1 MTMMQTDNFGD
12 LVLEKRIVAALK
24 EMGFGGFFM
33 HSRSGLNTEYLGEE
47 FMQMVKDCRD
57 KAKQED
63 MLAYL
68 YDEDK
73 WPSGYAGGF
82 VTKNPRFRQ
91 KHLYFTDKP
100 TEFYEKEYAL
110 DNALP
115 YLVGVYDVVLDENGF
130 MTSYK
135 KISENDTAIG
145 LKRYAYVVATPCEAW
160 HNGYTPED
168 AMISESIEKFIETT
182 YEKYKECVG
191 DSFGDTVP
199 AM

>member
-1 MTMMQTDNFGD
+1 MFYKKSKTQKLD
-12 LVLEKRIVAALK
+12 LELYKNPTKEYRGAPFWAWNTKLEKDMLFEQIDALK

-145 LKRYAYVVATPCEAW
+145 LNATLTWLQRLARLGTTATPQK
-160 HNGYTPED
+160 TL
-168 AMISESIEKFIETT
+168 
-182 YEKYKECVG
+182 
-191 DSFGDTVP
+191 
-199 AM
+199 